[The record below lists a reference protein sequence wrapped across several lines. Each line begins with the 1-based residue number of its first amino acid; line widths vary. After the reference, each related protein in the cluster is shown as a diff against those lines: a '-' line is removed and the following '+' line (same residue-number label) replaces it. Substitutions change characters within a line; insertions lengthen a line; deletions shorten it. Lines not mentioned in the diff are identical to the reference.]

1 MLRASPFA
9 LRIFLGPDAI
19 LESSVLD
26 FSGWNRMPPR
36 DWAPPES
43 EDEIDAADW
52 GMAFECAGL
61 PRDPA
66 EVVDDAAGL
75 FE

>member
-1 MLRASPFA
+1 
-9 LRIFLGPDAI
+9 
-19 LESSVLD
+19 
-26 FSGWNRMPPR
+26 MPPR

-43 EDEIDAADW
+43 EDEIDAADG